1 MKANKENI
9 LKVIFFVTMFIMLI
23 LPSTIVNAKSATYS
37 VETVQDSLTDDNGEI
52 IATISYEKPILEGES
67 KEINLINQSIENDCK
82 KIFDEYRDRL
92 FSYAQIDYDNRTTYD
107 IYYYCTYDCVV
118 TNNDNGVISFKIT
131 SNWYA
136 GGVSSTN
143 YYGLTYSLET
153 GKALSL
159 ADVVEGSSS
168 EIKKRVVAASKN
180 YMRKHSEIGWL
191 NDELYNAQNIINN
204 YEVSKYK
211 YYLKG
216 NKAFIC
222 FDTYE
227 LATGVFGAQIIS
239 IGTQDS
245 PKINKTNATIV
256 TGKTLTLKVSG
267 VPSTVKWE
275 SSNKS
280 IATVSS
286 KGKVTAKKA
295 GKATITAKVN
305 GKSYSCKIT
314 VKK

>member
-1 MKANKENI
+1 
-9 LKVIFFVTMFIMLI
+9 MLI

-37 VETVQDSLTDDNGEI
+37 VETVQETLNGDNGEP
-52 IATISYEKPILEGES
+52 IATISYEKPVLVGES
-67 KEINLINQSIENDCK
+67 EEINIINQSIENDCK
-82 KIFDEYRDRL
+82 KMFDEYKDRL
-92 FSYAQIDYDNRTTYD
+92 FSYAQTDYDNKTED
-107 IYYYCTYDCVV
+107 NIYYFHYYTSACEI
-118 TNNDNGVISFKIT
+118 TNNNNGVISLKMT
-131 SNWYA
+131 SEWYA

-168 EIKKRVVAASKN
+168 EIKERVVSASKK
-180 YMRKHSEIGWL
+180 YMSKHSEIGWW
-191 NDELYNAQNIINN
+191 NDEIQNALDTIKN
-204 YEVSKYK
+204 YEVSEYK

-216 NKAFIC
+216 NKAYIC

-227 LATGVFGAQIIS
+227 LTAGAGGAQIIS
-239 IGTQDS
+239 IEAKDS
-245 PKINKTNATIV
+245 PKINKTEATIYI
-256 TGKTLTLKVSG
+256 GKTLNLKVSG
-267 VPSTVKWE
+267 VTSTVKWE
-275 SSNKS
+275 SSNKT

-286 KGKVTAKKA
+286 KGKVTARKA